1 MPSPSI
7 VSAASSGGP
16 ATRMVEAVGG
26 EVERVG
32 GDDGVLVVVG
42 FVGGERGR
50 NVLVVMVVGLVAAVV
65 VVVGTDELVE
75 EAIVVDLGVCFF
87 VLRLLMGVNVS
98 VRWMRR
104 I

>member
-1 MPSPSI
+1 
-7 VSAASSGGP
+7 
-16 ATRMVEAVGG
+16 MVEAVGG

-32 GDDGVLVVVG
+32 GDDDVLIVVG

-75 EAIVVDLGVCFF
+75 EAIVGGFLGSCILAVVAGCGC
-87 VLRLLMGVNVS
+87 VGG
-98 VRWMRR
+98 
-104 I
+104 

>member
-1 MPSPSI
+1 MPSPSV

-32 GDDGVLVVVG
+32 GDDDVLIVVG

-50 NVLVVMVVGLVAAVV
+50 NVLVVMVVVV
-65 VVVGTDELVE
+65 RTEELVE

>member
-1 MPSPSI
+1 MLSPSM

-16 ATRMVEAVGG
+16 ATRMAEAVGG
-26 EVERVG
+26 EVERVD
-32 GDDGVLVVVG
+32 GDDGVLIVVG

-50 NVLVVMVVGLVAAVV
+50 NVLAVMV
-65 VVVGTDELVE
+65 VVVGTEELVE